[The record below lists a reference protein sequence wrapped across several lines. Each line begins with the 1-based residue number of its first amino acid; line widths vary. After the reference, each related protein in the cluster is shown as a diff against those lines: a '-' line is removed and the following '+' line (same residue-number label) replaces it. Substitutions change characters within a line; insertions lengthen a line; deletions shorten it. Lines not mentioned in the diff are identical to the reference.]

1 MIRIIGVLPE
11 RAKALLEDFEGIEV
25 RTSQDG
31 DELRDVDIPNKCLL
45 DFKYS
50 QVTEMLVIKDDNFKV
65 FLDVGEFHY
74 FSII

>member
-1 MIRIIGVLPE
+1 MVRIIGLLAE
-11 RAKALLEDFEGIEV
+11 KAEDLQEAFEGIIV

-31 DELRDVDIPNKCLL
+31 DDLCDVDITTKCLL

-50 QVTEMLVIKDDNFKV
+50 QATEMLTIKDDNFKV
-65 FLDVGEFHY
+65 FIEAEEFHY